1 MASSTTE
8 SGDGLLMTLVRGLE
22 ESRALLLFESAIVGT
37 DEDGGDGGDDGDE
50 TLVVTLSS
58 VSRPYRT
65 KHI

>member
-1 MASSTTE
+1 
-8 SGDGLLMTLVRGLE
+8 MTLVRGLE